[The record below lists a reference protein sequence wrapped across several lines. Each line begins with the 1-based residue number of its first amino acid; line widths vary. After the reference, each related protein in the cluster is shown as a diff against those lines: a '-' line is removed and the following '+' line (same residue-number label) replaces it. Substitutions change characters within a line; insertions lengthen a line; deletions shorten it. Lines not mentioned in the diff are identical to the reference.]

1 MVAVTTQKM
10 KFSIKDFF
18 SKFDQISSF
27 LKFPKLDYPRVC
39 LIIIQNIGDKEYFK
53 WCLVRKLHPA
63 NNQPTRITKAD
74 KDFAR
79 KVLKFPVEIR
89 DIHRIKKK
97 NSIAISVF
105 RYEHKERYKIYVS
118 KNALKKYFLID

>member
-1 MVAVTTQKM
+1 MVAVTTQEM

-89 DIHRIKKK
+89 DIHKIEKILSPLVFFVMNIRKDIKSMYQKM
-97 NSIAISVF
+97 
-105 RYEHKERYKIYVS
+105 
-118 KNALKKYFLID
+118 L